1 MPFRNR
7 IDAGRQL
14 ARALRHLRHTDLVV
28 LGLPRGGVPVAAE
41 VAKSLGA
48 ALDVVIV
55 RKLGVP
61 GRPEIAMGAIGEGDA
76 RVVNDYVLQVTGVTP
91 VQFAAVE
98 RAERAEL
105 LARVDRLRQP
115 GARRVAIRGRTVVIV
130 DDGIAT
136 GATVRVACAVVRAAG
151 SARVIIAAPVAP
163 PEVVAELAE
172 IADEVVCLETPP
184 VFSAVG
190 QWYEDFRQVTDAEV
204 TALLRPVAVDG
215 PVLIP
220 ADGVLLAGHLG
231 VPPGAR
237 GLVIFV
243 HGTGSGRHSPRNRAV
258 ADALGRDGFGTLLF
272 DLLAPGEDD
281 EEVGLVARTERL
293 IDVTAWLRRRWPH
306 GKIGYFGGSTGAG
319 VALAAAASPDTHVSA
334 VVSRGGR
341 PDLALACLPLVT
353 ARTLLIVGGDDLEV
367 IRFNQLAAVWMR
379 CPYELAVLPGATHL
393 FGEPGALAA
402 VIHRSSAW
410 FARHLT

>member
-1 MPFRNR
+1 M
-7 IDAGRQL
+7 
-14 ARALRHLRHTDLVV
+14 
-28 LGLPRGGVPVAAE
+28 
-41 VAKSLGA
+41 
-48 ALDVVIV
+48 
-55 RKLGVP
+55 
-61 GRPEIAMGAIGEGDA
+61 
-76 RVVNDYVLQVTGVTP
+76 
-91 VQFAAVE
+91 
-98 RAERAEL
+98 
-105 LARVDRLRQP
+105 
-115 GARRVAIRGRTVVIV
+115 
-130 DDGIAT
+130 
-136 GATVRVACAVVRAAG
+136 
-151 SARVIIAAPVAP
+151 
-163 PEVVAELAE
+163 
-172 IADEVVCLETPP
+172 
-184 VFSAVG
+184 
-190 QWYEDFRQVTDAEV
+190 
-204 TALLRPVAVDG
+204 AVDG